1 MIFDFILG
9 VLATIGCTV
18 VVLVI
23 FTYFSELYKN
33 TCKILDIL
41 ERWDEEDDEE
51 EETYEEPREHKTCRS
66 CRYFSQSDPRY
77 APLCTYDDH
86 MVFCSLDCCDNY
98 KKLEENYGLES
109 NKQ

>member
-23 FTYFSELYKN
+23 FTYFSELYSN

-41 ERWDEEDDEE
+41 ERWDEEDEE
-51 EETYEEPREHKTCRS
+51 
-66 CRYFSQSDPRY
+66 
-77 APLCTYDDH
+77 YDGEGED
-86 MVFCSLDCCDNY
+86 
-98 KKLEENYGLES
+98 LE
-109 NKQ
+109 

>member
-23 FTYFSELYKN
+23 FTYFSELYSN

-41 ERWDEEDDEE
+41 ERWDEEDEEE

-66 CRYFSQSDPRY
+66 CRYFSQIDPRY
-77 APLCTYDDH
+77 APLCTYDNH
-86 MVFCSLDCCDNY
+86 TVSCSLDCCDKY
-98 KKLEENYGLES
+98 KKNLEENYGLES
-109 NKQ
+109 NK